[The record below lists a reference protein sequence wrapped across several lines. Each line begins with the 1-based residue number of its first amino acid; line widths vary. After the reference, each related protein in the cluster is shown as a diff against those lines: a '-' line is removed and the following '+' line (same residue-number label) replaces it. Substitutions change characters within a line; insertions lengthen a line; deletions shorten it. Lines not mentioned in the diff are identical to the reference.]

1 MRITDRLVSATELNR
16 NSKDVL
22 ARATAGARL
31 VVVNNNQPIAAIVP
45 LADLNR
51 LEDLDEKQPSRGD
64 APTDTPP
71 ADAQPAYLRALTAG
85 QGKTVVGQSNSGDA
99 LELQVAAHTL
109 VVGATGSGKSGT
121 LSAMLTGF
129 HGDPAVSTRFIV
141 GTGKPAPPQI
151 MHDRDIKLPTPVAAV
166 YVDIGE
172 AGDDVQKF
180 VNVITQSMTLR
191 RRRLRDAQVDSIAQF
206 RAAHPDQK
214 APDVIVVLDE
224 PGDRP
229 HEDIRKIIDAILDR
243 GAELGFYL
251 WLFAQR
257 GPGHEERFRQRIAHR
272 TDNAATSRALL
283 GSTQA
288 RGLQTGE
295 CILSVSSVDGDTLA
309 QEFFWVSAPDR
320 EPYRLIGLQQD
331 VVDREGEIV

>member
-51 LEDLDEKQPSRGD
+51 LEDLDEKQPARGD
-64 APTDTPP
+64 VPTDQSPVVV
-71 ADAQPAYLRALTAG
+71 QPVSLRDLTASE
-85 QGKTVVGQSNSGDA
+85 GKTVVGQTNSGEP
-99 LELQVAAHTL
+99 LELEVTAHTL

-121 LSAMLTGF
+121 LSAMLAGF
-129 HGDPAVSTRFIV
+129 HRNPAVSTRFIV
-141 GTGKPAPPQI
+141 GTGKLAAPQI
-151 MHDRDIKLPTPVAAV
+151 MHERDVQSPPPVAAV

-191 RRRLRDAQVDSIAQF
+191 RSRFRSAKVDTIAQF
-206 RAAHPDQK
+206 RAARPDEK
-214 APDVIVVLDE
+214 AADVIVVIDE
-224 PGDRP
+224 PGTRP
-229 HEDIRKIIDAILDR
+229 HADIRKLMDALLGS
-243 GAELGFYL
+243 GADLGFYL

-257 GPGHEERFRQRIAHR
+257 EPGHEDLFVQRIAHR
-272 TDNAATSRALL
+272 TDNAGTSRALT
-283 GSTQA
+283 GRTQA
-288 RGLQTGE
+288 RSLQTGE
-295 CILSVSSVDGDTLA
+295 CLLSVSSTGADLA
-309 QEFFWVSAPDR
+309 ALEFFRVSAPDC
-320 EPYRLIGLQQD
+320 EPYRLIGLEQD

>member
-51 LEDLDEKQPSRGD
+51 LEDLDEKQPPLRG
-64 APTDTPP
+64 APTDKPP
-71 ADAQPAYLRALTAG
+71 AAVQPVSLRDLTASE
-85 QGKTVVGQSNSGDA
+85 GKTVVGQSNSGEP
-99 LELQVAAHTL
+99 LELDVAAHTL

-121 LSAMLTGF
+121 LSAMIAGF
-129 HGDPAVSTRFIV
+129 HIGPAVSTRFIV
-141 GTGKPAPPQI
+141 GTGKLAPPQI
-151 MHDRDIKLPTPVAAV
+151 MHERDVQLPTPVAAV

-172 AGDDVQKF
+172 GGDDVQKF

-191 RRRLRDAQVDSIAQF
+191 RSRFRSAKVDTIAQF
-206 RAAHPDQK
+206 RAARPGEK
-214 APDVIVVLDE
+214 AADVIVVIDE
-224 PGDRP
+224 PGTRP
-229 HEDIRKIIDAILDR
+229 HDDIRKLMDALLGG
-243 GAELGFYL
+243 GADLGFYL

-257 GPGHEERFRQRIAHR
+257 EPGHEELFAQRIAHR
-272 TDNAATSRALL
+272 TDNAATSRALT

-295 CILSVSSVDGDTLA
+295 CLLSVSRTDGGMRA
-309 QEFFWVSAPDR
+309 QEFFRVSAPDR
-320 EPYRLIGLQQD
+320 EPYRLIGLQQN
-331 VVDREGEIV
+331 VVDLEGEIV